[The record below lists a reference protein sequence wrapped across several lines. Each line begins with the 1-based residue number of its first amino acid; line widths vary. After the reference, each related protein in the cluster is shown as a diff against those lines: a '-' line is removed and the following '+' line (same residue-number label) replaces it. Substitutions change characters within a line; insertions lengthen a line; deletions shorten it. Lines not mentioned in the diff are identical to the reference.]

1 MKSFEIGSLILRVY
15 LGLAFF
21 IHGFAK
27 YQGGVENTAGWF
39 ESMGIPGFMAYM
51 VTAIE
56 IVGGLLLIAGLGT
69 RYITPLFFIIMIVVI
84 LKVKLSEGFSA
95 YELDITYAA
104 IALFLFLNSKS
115 SFSLDAKLTNKK
127 AA

>member
-27 YQGGVENTAGWF
+27 FQGGVENTAGWF